1 MSSSLPASSTV
12 PLSNNQA
19 LHTVPAEAYA
29 PAFTVSPVTPGDYAE
44 MGALHDAVFG
54 PGALTRTAYR
64 LREGMP
70 YHSPFC
76 RVTRKVGAL
85 VAMIRF
91 TPITI
96 GGTGNAL
103 MLGPLAVA
111 PAYAN
116 QGHAR
121 RLIAEGID
129 AARLEGIRIVILVG
143 DRPYYGRLGFV
154 LVSLG
159 QITMPGPVDPARLLA
174 FEVSA
179 DALASYRGLIA
190 ADRAGR

>member
-1 MSSSLPASSTV
+1 MSSPLPASNAV

-29 PAFTVSPVTPGDYAE
+29 PAFTVSPVTPDDYAA

-76 RVTRKVGAL
+76 RVTRKTSDL

-91 TPITI
+91 TPVTI

-103 MLGPLAVA
+103 MLGPLAVD

-129 AARLEGIRIVILVG
+129 AARLACIRIVILVG

-154 LVSLG
+154 PVPPG

-174 FEVSA
+174 FEVAA
-179 DALASYRGLIA
+179 DALAMYCGMIS